1 MAIQRA
7 FNISMTPRQGPCGG
21 RHASLDGS
29 CNDDNNR
36 GSVLDSYSRIGTGF
50 FDISLIFEFINQTT
64 YLSTNRII

>member
-50 FDISLIFEFINQTT
+50 FDRSLFF
-64 YLSTNRII
+64 